1 MIGLIGLITILVI
14 VYCLVRGVA
23 APLVVL
29 SLVPIVAALAAGFG
43 PSEVAGFAQKGTLAV
58 VPIATLFIFA
68 ILFFSVVRQAGIFEP
83 LVRYLLRFAGDRVVR
98 VTVATS
104 LVAILAHL
112 EGIGA
117 ATFLITIPTFLPVY
131 RRLQLSPYDL
141 LMITGVSAGA
151 VNFAPWGGPVGRAAL
166 ALHLQPVALWLP
178 LIPTELTGAVAAV
191 ALAFYIGKRAERRL
205 AGVPV
210 HHDLSTEWTEQRDQL
225 DAPQPNDGQRT
236 GPVFYWFNVA
246 LTVGAVSALI
256 LTPFPPALIFLVS
269 LAIALVVNFKTAQQ
283 QLFQIKRH
291 APEALTMGVLML
303 AAGSFLG
310 VMDNSGML
318 TQLSQM
324 LTNIIPATLGRYVHI
339 IIGVFSLPLGIL
351 FSPDAFY
358 LGLMPMVNGIAAAHG
373 IQPMS
378 VAHAMMLGESVSFSV
393 SPAVP
398 TAYLAVGLAGCDIGE
413 YLRRSILWYWAVG
426 LVMLAST
433 IVFGTVQI

>member
-1 MIGLIGLITILVI
+1 MLGFIGLITISVI

-29 SLVPIVAALAAGFG
+29 SLVPIVAAVAAGFA
-43 PSEVAGFAQKGTLAV
+43 PAAIAGFAQKGFVAV

-83 LVRYLLRFAGDRVVR
+83 LVRSLLRFAGDRIVR

-104 LVAILAHL
+104 LVAMLAHL

-151 VNFAPWGGPVGRAAL
+151 VNFAPWGGPVGRSAL

-178 LIPTELTGAVAAV
+178 LIPTELTGAVAAL
-191 ALAFYIGKRAERRL
+191 ALAFYVGKRAERRL
-205 AGVPV
+205 AGGTLP
-210 HHDLSTEWTEQRDQL
+210 HEPSMDLTEQSGRL
-225 DAPQPNDGQRT
+225 DASQPTDGQRM
-236 GPVFYWFNVA
+236 GAAFYWFNVA
-246 LTVGAVSALI
+246 LTVGAVAALI
-256 LTPFPPALIFLVS
+256 LTAFPPALIFLTA
-269 LAIALVVNFKTAQQ
+269 LAIALVVNFRTAQQ

-310 VMDNSGML
+310 IMDNSGML

-324 LTNIIPATLGRYVHI
+324 LTSIIPAALGRYVHL
-339 IIGVFSLPLGIL
+339 IIGVLSLPLGIL

-373 IQPMS
+373 IPPTS

-413 YLRRSILWYWAVG
+413 FLRRSIFWFWAVG

-433 IVFGTVQI
+433 LVFGTVEI